1 MANSGTE
8 LGKAYVQI
16 IPSAQGIKAKM
27 QEILGDEMPSG
38 EEHGKNYAA
47 GLVSAIKTAIAAAG
61 IGVAL
66 KTAITEGA
74 ALEQS
79 LGGIETLFKDS
90 ADIVVKNAQQAYK
103 TAGVSANTYME
114 NVTSFS
120 ASLLQGLGGDTAKAA
135 EIADM
140 AMRDMSDNVNKFGS
154 DAESVRNAYQGFA
167 KDNFTMLDNL
177 KLGYG
182 GTKTEMARLIND
194 SGVLGDTLVTV
205 GQKGN
210 FDEVVSFDKMIEA
223 VNVVQGKLGITGT
236 TAAEASTTIS
246 GAFASMKAAAQD
258 FAGYLTL
265 GMDITPAIQNLVST
279 ASTFLFGNL
288 FPALGN
294 IFTALPGAISTFVST
309 AGTAISQNFSAGML
323 QGAVDSA
330 AQFINGLGQGIQQ
343 NMPTFLAQA
352 LPMVLQLSEQL
363 RANAGQLVDAGLNL
377 IIQLAQGIAD
387 SLPTLITYIPQIV
400 TNIAGIINDNAPK
413 LLITAGT
420 VIFTLARGLIQA
432 IPTLIANIPQIIQA
446 IVAVFTAFNWVN
458 LGKTVLT
465 AIKNGIT
472 DMPETL
478 RSIASNAVNKIKSAF
493 SGGGIGNVASN
504 VFNGVKSVISNG
516 MNAAKSTVT
525 GVLDA
530 IKGAFSNKLNAAKN
544 VVSAVIDKIKGLFK
558 FSWSLPSLKLPH
570 IRYSIID
577 VPVLGKIPDPRTLHV
592 SWYRK
597 AMGKAMLLDSPTIF
611 GMMGSKF
618 LGGGEAGNE
627 FVVGQSLLQKT
638 IASAVD
644 NQPRQII
651 HNVTFNS
658 PKALSRREMRRK
670 IKNDIRE
677 MAIYV

>member
-1 MANSGTE
+1 MATE

-16 IPSAQGIKAKM
+16 IPSAEGIKARM

-38 EEHGKNYAA
+38 EEHGKNYAQ
-47 GLVSAIKTAIAAAG
+47 GLVSTIKKAIAAAG
-61 IGVAL
+61 IGLAL
-66 KTAITEGA
+66 KSALTEGA

-79 LGGIETLFKDS
+79 LGGIETLFKGS
-90 ADIVVKNAQQAYK
+90 ADTVIENAKRAYQ
-103 TAGVSANTYME
+103 TAGVSANAYME

-120 ASLLQGLGGDTAKAA
+120 ASLISSLGGDTAKAA
-135 EIADM
+135 EVANT
-140 AMRDMSDNVNKFGS
+140 AMVDMSDNANKMGTNMQ
-154 DAESVRNAYQGFA
+154 DIQNAYQGFA
-167 KDNFTMLDNL
+167 KQNYTMLDNL

-182 GTKTEMARLIND
+182 GTKIEMQRLLEDAQKLTGVKYDINNLSD
-194 SGVLGDTLVTV
+194 VYNAIHAI
-205 GQKGN
+205 QEN
-210 FDEVVSFDKMIEA
+210 
-223 VNVVQGKLGITGT
+223 LGIAGT
-236 TAAEASTTIS
+236 TSKEAATTLS
-246 GAFASMKAAAQD
+246 GSFNSMKSAAQD
-258 FAGYLTL
+258 FAGYLSL
-265 GMDITPAIQNLVST
+265 GMDITPAIGNLVST

-294 IFTALPGAISTFVST
+294 VFTALPGAIGTFVST
-309 AGTAISQNFSAGML
+309 AGAAIMQQL
-323 QGAVDSA
+323 GASTTDE
-330 AQFINGLGQGIQQ
+330 
-343 NMPTFLAQA
+343 A
-352 LPMVLQLSEQL
+352 LNAVLQISENL

-420 VIFTLARGLIQA
+420 IIFTLARGLIEA
-432 IPTLIANIPQIIQA
+432 IPALIANIPQIIQA
-446 IVAVFTAFNWVN
+446 IVSVFTAFNWIN
-458 LGKTVLT
+458 LGRTVLT

-472 DMPETL
+472 AMPETL

-493 SGGGIGNVASN
+493 SGGGIGNVVSN

-516 MNAAKSTVT
+516 MNAAKSAVT

-530 IKGAFSNKLNAAKN
+530 IKGAFSDKLNAAKN

-570 IRYSIID
+570 IQYSLIT
-577 VPVLGKIPDPRTLHV
+577 VPVLGQIPDPRTLRV

-597 AMGKAMLLDSPTIF
+597 AMGKAMLLDNPTIF
-611 GMMGSKF
+611 GMMGGNL

-638 IASAVD
+638 IASAVAD
-644 NQPRQII
+644 QPRTVNPTII
-651 HNVTFNS
+651 INS
-658 PKALSRREMRRK
+658 PKALSRREIR
-670 IKNDIRE
+670 RE
-677 MAIYV
+677 MKNIVRGLNAYA